1 METNKLID
9 RLRELSKIGIVNYK
23 HDTPVLIEAADRI
36 EELDERIAIM
46 QERMETLEKQAAESE
61 PVRHGH
67 WVKVGGYITP
77 GGDPLWECSECGKG
91 LHLYGVEHGSY
102 GSDVADSQWV
112 ACPNCGAVM
121 SEVSE

>member
-46 QERMETLEKQAAESE
+46 QESMEELEQRE

-67 WVKVGGYITP
+67 WIEYPRCLAYDGAFSDDHIV
-77 GGDPLWECSECGKG
+77 CSVCESVWNVLDNCT
-91 LHLYGVEHGSY
+91 ERF
-102 GSDVADSQWV
+102 DC
-112 ACPNCGAVM
+112 CPHCGAKM
-121 SEVSE
+121 DEVTP

>member
-46 QERMETLEKQAAESE
+46 QESMEELEQRE

-67 WVKVGGYITP
+67 WVKVSGYITP
-77 GGDPLWECSECGKG
+77 GGDPLWKCSECGKG

-112 ACPNCGAVM
+112 ACPNCRAHM
-121 SEVSE
+121 DEEVRNGNT

>member
-46 QERMETLEKQAAESE
+46 QESLEAQEKRNEPIEPIVVPIGEDDSIPFIRYKCPKCGMFQIEFKPNYCSGCGQA
-61 PVRHGH
+61 
-67 WVKVGGYITP
+67 VK
-77 GGDPLWECSECGKG
+77 WE
-91 LHLYGVEHGSY
+91 
-102 GSDVADSQWV
+102 
-112 ACPNCGAVM
+112 
-121 SEVSE
+121 

>member
-46 QERMETLEKQAAESE
+46 QESMEELEQRE

-67 WVKVGGYITP
+67 WEHDAYIGNLYKCTAC
-77 GGDPLWECSECGKG
+77 GMGMYTSENY
-91 LHLYGVEHGSY
+91 LLEHKY
-102 GSDVADSQWV
+102 
-112 ACPNCGAVM
+112 CFKCGAKM
-121 SEVSE
+121 DEVTP